1 MSTNATSSAA
11 PGSARTPASRSA
23 ASVASSAAAPSSPAP
38 SAALSPG
45 LSAALSPAA
54 SAALSPAPS
63 AVALGPPGPPLP
75 TASAD
80 PGVRGTPGPLH
91 SGARA
96 IERACYLIGAVLIAS
111 GLFHAAVLLTSGD
124 TWEGPVSWRK
134 PATFGLSFGLTLIT
148 IAWVSSYLPLR
159 DRTRRLLLGVF
170 AAACVVEVALIT
182 LQAWR
187 RVPSHFNMETGFD
200 TAVSRVLAGGGGVL
214 IVVIAILTIASW
226 RPMPTVPPS
235 MRLALRSGLLAL
247 DVALLIGAV
256 MVVTAVL
263 DVYHGDQVAAYAVGA
278 HWKPAHFVPMHGV
291 LALPLLAWLLART
304 PLPERSRLHTV
315 ALAVAGYTT
324 LCLLSVIES
333 AAGISPLAGHII

>member
-1 MSTNATSSAA
+1 MPTNATSSTAA
-11 PGSARTPASRSA
+11 LATSA
-23 ASVASSAAAPSSPAP
+23 ATPYAASSAAPSP
-38 SAALSPG
+38 
-45 LSAALSPAA
+45 
-54 SAALSPAPS
+54 
-63 AVALGPPGPPLP
+63 VALGPPGPLRP
-75 TASAD
+75 
-80 PGVRGTPGPLH
+80 
-91 SGARA
+91 GARA
-96 IERACYLIGAVLIAS
+96 IERACYQLGAVLIAS
-111 GLFHAAVLLTSGD
+111 GLFHAAVLVTSGD

-159 DRTRRLLLGVF
+159 DRGRRLLLGGF
-170 AAACVVEVALIT
+170 AAASVVEVALIT
-182 LQAWR
+182 VQAWR

-214 IVVIAILTIASW
+214 ILVIAALTAASW
-226 RPMPTVPPS
+226 RPMPAVPPS
-235 MRLALRSGLLAL
+235 MRLAVRSGLLAL

-263 DVYHGDQVAAYAVGA
+263 DIYHGNQVAAYAVGA

-315 ALAVAGYTT
+315 ALAVAGYAT

-333 AAGISPLAGHII
+333 AAGISPLDGPLLADTATAVAIAAIVAAGARTLALLRSPRAADRLSRV

>member
-1 MSTNATSSAA
+1 
-11 PGSARTPASRSA
+11 
-23 ASVASSAAAPSSPAP
+23 
-38 SAALSPG
+38 
-45 LSAALSPAA
+45 
-54 SAALSPAPS
+54 
-63 AVALGPPGPPLP
+63 
-75 TASAD
+75 
-80 PGVRGTPGPLH
+80 VRGTPGPLR
-91 SGARA
+91 SGPRA
-96 IERACYLIGAVLIAS
+96 IERACYLIGALLIAS
-111 GLFHAAVLLTSGD
+111 GLFHAAVLVTSGD

-148 IAWVSSYLPLR
+148 IAWVGSYLPLR
-159 DRTRRLLLGVF
+159 DRTRRLLLAVF

-187 RVPSHFNMETGFD
+187 RVPSHFNTETGFD

-214 IVVIAILTIASW
+214 IVVIA
-226 RPMPTVPPS
+226 
-235 MRLALRSGLLAL
+235 ALRSGLLAL
-247 DVALLIGAV
+247 DVALLIGAI

-263 DVYHGDQVAAYAVGA
+263 DIYHGKQVAAYAVGA

-315 ALAVAGYTT
+315 ALAVAGYGT

-333 AAGISPLAGHII
+333 AAGISPLDGPLLADTATAVAIAAIVAAVARTLALLRNPRAADRLSHV

>member
-1 MSTNATSSAA
+1 
-11 PGSARTPASRSA
+11 
-23 ASVASSAAAPSSPAP
+23 
-38 SAALSPG
+38 
-45 LSAALSPAA
+45 
-54 SAALSPAPS
+54 
-63 AVALGPPGPPLP
+63 
-75 TASAD
+75 
-80 PGVRGTPGPLH
+80 VRGTPGPLR

-96 IERACYLIGAVLIAS
+96 VERACYLIGAVLIAS
-111 GLFHAAVLLTSGD
+111 GLFHAAVLVSSGD

-170 AAACVVEVALIT
+170 AAASVVEVALIT

-214 IVVIAILTIASW
+214 ILVIATLTVASW
-226 RPMPTVPPS
+226 RPMTTVPPS
-235 MRLALRSGLLAL
+235 MRLALRAGLLAL

-263 DVYHGDQVAAYAVGA
+263 DVYRGDQVAAYAVGA

-315 ALAVAGYTT
+315 ALAVAGYAT

-333 AAGISPLAGHII
+333 AAGISPLDGPLLADAATAVATAAIVAAVARTLALLRSPGTADRSQRWSHV